1 MFIAHLPIDTTE
13 GELKRMLYWKLD
25 TCSNYDIEILPYTTK
40 NKYQIVVH
48 CKHPFIDEIMY
59 AEKFKNCRISEK
71 LQEKIVLD
79 NLLTSLQLDIEFPLG
94 GSSMRH

>member
-1 MFIAHLPIDTTE
+1 MFIACLPIDTTE
-13 GELKRMLYWKLD
+13 GELKRTLYWELD
-25 TCSNYDIEILPYTTK
+25 TCYDILLYTSK

-48 CKHPFIDEIMY
+48 CKCPFIDEMIY

-79 NLLTSLQLDIEFPLG
+79 NL
-94 GSSMRH
+94 